1 MIVFKAKD
9 SLKIIFID
17 DYWIDFFQNFVNKT
31 AEMNVN
37 RIKSRMKFIITEA
50 NKNPGRWRCLYCF

>member
-37 RIKSRMKFIITEA
+37 RMKFIITEA